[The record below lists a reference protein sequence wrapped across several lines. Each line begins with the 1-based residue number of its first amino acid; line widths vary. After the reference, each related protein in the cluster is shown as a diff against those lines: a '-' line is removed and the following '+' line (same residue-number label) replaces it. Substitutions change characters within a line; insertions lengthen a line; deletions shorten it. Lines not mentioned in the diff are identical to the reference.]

1 MASSSM
7 STWRSRLSARC
18 GLTKVLTRAP
28 RMTGVPVVRKQDGP
42 LAGGKVHTFSGD
54 APNS

>member
-1 MASSSM
+1 
-7 STWRSRLSARC
+7 
-18 GLTKVLTRAP
+18 
-28 RMTGVPVVRKQDGP
+28 MTGVPVVRKQDGP